1 LRRKYGQAL
10 LDRRRA
16 LDKAGVLSRNQ
27 IMYDHLR
34 RLSASALI
42 ALAVICII
50 SSAAQFN
57 GTTYHLGQK
66 EATVVVPVNSSK
78 INLTLFEKT
87 ANITLLDENGK
98 NIALNTSYQFWRGD
112 HIYSLTFIEHVK
124 GELIY
129 TLPLQGQQF
138 ILPLKDD
145 GQVRIIL
152 PKGYTTGERSLGIA
166 RPSPDEFMTNDTG
179 NILTWYNT
187 SGISYIEVNY
197 YRNNAPSALMM
208 IFVILAAAGIVLLV
222 RYYISNK
229 RLKEMKIEDK

>member
-1 LRRKYGQAL
+1 
-10 LDRRRA
+10 
-16 LDKAGVLSRNQ
+16 
-27 IMYDHLR
+27 MYDHLR
-34 RLSASALI
+34 KLGASALI
-42 ALAVICII
+42 ALVVICMT

-78 INLTLFEKT
+78 FNLTLLEKT
-87 ANITLLDENGK
+87 ENITLLDENGK
-98 NIALNTSYQFWRGD
+98 SVGLISSYQFRRGD
-112 HIYSLTFIEHVK
+112 HIYSLIFMEHVK

-138 ILPLKDD
+138 ILPLKDEL
-145 GQVRIIL
+145 QVRIIL
-152 PKGYTTGERSLGIA
+152 PKGFTTGERALGIA
-166 RPSPDEFMTNDTG
+166 RPSPDEFLTNDTG

-197 YRNNAPSALMM
+197 YRNNAPKAMMM
-208 IFVILAAAGIVLLV
+208 IFAILAVVGVVLLV

-229 RLKEMKIEDK
+229 RLKDMKIEDR